1 MISLG
6 KGLVVFLWYIF
17 VMTFARFCEHLQKLE
32 KTSKR
37 LEITAIYALMLEELS
52 VTETDKAVYLS
63 LGQMGPSFNTLDFS
77 FAEKMLLRAIVKAFA
92 IDEKGAKDVYDKE
105 GDLGNT
111 AEYFSEIVKTKDKG
125 ITINEVYKKLE
136 ELAKDSG
143 NGSQERKVEKFS
155 NLLHEVSPL
164 GARYLTRIPLQN
176 TRLGFS
182 EITIVE
188 ALSWLNNK
196 DKSLKKEIE
205 KYLHIH
211 PDIGRI
217 SMLFKK
223 GGLSALKEIKLEVG
237 VPVLPQLC
245 QRVADANEAI
255 EKLGGK
261 AGSEIKYDGTRV
273 QLHIDR
279 NKKSNINKSLQESF
293 FEHEKNMP
301 FIKTYTRNL
310 EESTNMFPDLIKY
323 SMDFLECENAIIDG
337 EAVGINIKTGEMIP
351 FQETS
356 QRKRKHGIAEKIKEI
371 PLKYFAFDLL
381 YLNGKSLLLTPLS
394 ERRELLK
401 KIVKK
406 NENIVVSEQ
415 VIVNSEIEILREFK
429 KAKNMKLEGIV
440 LKKLESVYEAGGRGF
455 EWVKFKREDE
465 GNLSD
470 SIDGVIMGYYFGKG
484 DRARFGIGGFLVGV
498 YDKTNDKYLTTTKV
512 GSGATE
518 EEWQKIKKEV
528 DKIKSKEKPINY
540 EVSKNLTCDVYC
552 NPKIVVVIRAD
563 EITISDEHAAG
574 YALRFP
580 RLMAIRG
587 DKKPTDTT
595 TVEELKHLY
604 SLQSKKI

>member
-1 MISLG
+1 
-6 KGLVVFLWYIF
+6 
-17 VMTFARFCEHLQKLE
+17 MTFARFCDYLQKLE
-32 KTSKR
+32 NTSKR
-37 LEITAIYALMLEELS
+37 LEITAIYASLLQELS
-52 VTETDKAVYLS
+52 VSETDKAVYLS
-63 LGQMGPSFNTLDFS
+63 LGQMGPSFNTLDFAI
-77 FAEKMLLRAIVKAFA
+77 AEKMLLRAIVKAF
-92 IDEKGAKDVYDKE
+92 EVNGKKVQEVYDKE

-111 AEYFSEIVKTKDKG
+111 AQYFSEILKTKDKG
-125 ITINEVYKKLE
+125 ITINEIYEKLE

-143 NGSQERKVEKFS
+143 NGSQERKIDKFS
-155 NLLHEVSPL
+155 KLLQSVSPL

-223 GGLSALKEIKLEVG
+223 GGLLALKEIKLEVG
-237 VPVLPQLC
+237 IPVLPQLC

-279 NKKSNINKSLQESF
+279 NKKTNINESLQESF

-301 FIKTYTRNL
+301 FVKTYTRNL
-310 EESTNMFPDLIKY
+310 EESTNMFPDLIKNAI
-323 SMDFLECENAIIDG
+323 DNLNCENAILDG
-337 EAVGINIKTGEMIP
+337 EAVGVDIKTGEMVP

-371 PLKYFAFDLL
+371 PLKYFVFDLL
-381 YLNGKSLLLTPLS
+381 YLNGKSLLEKPLF
-394 ERRELLK
+394 ERREILK
-401 KIVKK
+401 TVIKK
-406 NENIVVSEQ
+406 NENITLSLQ
-415 VIVNSEIEILREFK
+415 TIVNSENEILAEFTKSK
-429 KAKNMKLEGIV
+429 KMKLEGIV
-440 LKKLESVYEAGGRGF
+440 LKKLDSLYEAGGRGF
-455 EWVKFKREDE
+455 EWVKFKRADE
-465 GNLSD
+465 ENLSD
-470 SIDGVIMGYYFGKG
+470 TVDAVIMGYYFGKG
-484 DRARFGIGGFLVGV
+484 DRAKFGIGGFLVGV
-498 YDKTNDKYLTTTKV
+498 YDSENDKYLTATKV

-528 DKIKSKEKPINY
+528 DKIKSKEKPRNY

-563 EITISDEHAAG
+563 EITISDEHSAG

-580 RLMAIRG
+580 RLMAIRT

-595 TVEELKHLY
+595 TVEELKHIY
-604 SLQSKKI
+604 SLQSLQGVS